1 MRHLPILSTP
11 PAITI
16 TNEPLDDAAA
26 LSATGLSS
34 AEGLELVPAWQARPP
49 RRMRR
54 LSAVVPL
61 VAVLA
66 ASVLWLERGGDARAL
81 RERPAA
87 AVAPEAAPVALV
99 VSAGPARGANSGA
112 TGRTSCNAGA
122 GDPSASRSPGGTR
135 AC

>member
-1 MRHLPILSTP
+1 MRHLPTLSTP
-11 PAITI
+11 PAIAI

-26 LSATGLSS
+26 RGAAALGC
-34 AEGLELVPAWQARPP
+34 AEGLEIVPAWQARPP

-54 LSAVVPL
+54 LSAAVPL

-66 ASVLWLERGGDARAL
+66 ASALWFERGGDARAL

-87 AVAPEAAPVALV
+87 AVASEAAPSALV
-99 VSAGPARGANSGA
+99 VSAGPARRASSDA
-112 TGRTSCNAGA
+112 TGRAACNAGA
-122 GDPSASRSPGGTR
+122 GDPSASSSRGGTR

>member
-1 MRHLPILSTP
+1 MRHLPTLSTP
-11 PAITI
+11 PAIAI

-26 LSATGLSS
+26 LSAAALNS
-34 AEGLELVPAWQARPP
+34 ADGLELVPAWQARPP
-49 RRMRR
+49 RHMRR
-54 LSAVVPL
+54 LSAAVPL

-87 AVAPEAAPVALV
+87 AASEAAPGALV
-99 VSAGPARGANSGA
+99 VRAGPARRASSDA
-112 TGRTSCNAGA
+112 TGRTACDAGA
-122 GDPSASRSPGGTR
+122 GDPSASRSRGGAR